1 MWRIW
6 KYSLG
11 SFNDETTK
19 EYDNYVVLVRSII
32 FFSYLITNCFI
43 ISGVIRHWGSVP
55 VKQPA
60 HGALCG
66 VKNGVLLKSQT
77 NTSTNDNSINTRPR

>member
-19 EYDNYVVLVRSII
+19 EYDNYVVIIRSLI
-32 FFSYLITNCFI
+32 FVSYLVTNCFI

-55 VKQPA
+55 VEKVS
-60 HGALCG
+60 HDALCG
-66 VKNGVLLKSQT
+66 VKNDVLLKSQT

>member
-19 EYDNYVVLVRSII
+19 EYDNYVVIIRSLI
-32 FFSYLITNCFI
+32 FISYLITNCFI

-55 VKQPA
+55 VKEVA
-60 HGALCG
+60 HDALCG
-66 VKNGVLLKSQT
+66 VENDVLLKSQT

>member
-1 MWRIW
+1 
-6 KYSLG
+6 
-11 SFNDETTK
+11 
-19 EYDNYVVLVRSII
+19 
-32 FFSYLITNCFI
+32 
-43 ISGVIRHWGSVP
+43 VIRHWGSVP